1 MINIRILWQNKRKGA
16 DRLEIYDKRG
26 KGYIEVWLTNEE
38 QQMYDRAELT
48 ERLLAGVKKKK
59 CRVAFFLSGSE
70 DPYPLTENL
79 LLTNL
84 KTICS

>member
-38 QQMYDRAELT
+38 QEMYDHRELT
-48 ERLLAGVKKKK
+48 NMI
-59 CRVAFFLSGSE
+59 LSH
-70 DPYPLTENL
+70 YKVIIKN
-79 LLTNL
+79 
-84 KTICS
+84 